1 MRIRAPQMP
10 RGNTLHVGKS
20 CPSLERSSKAARVS
34 WLVALIGAGKEED
47 LECHGHLHLG
57 VHTPRRIRRMDGKG
71 GGKGGGGGGGGGI
84 RRRRQQRQLAAAS
97 QSIKPRTW
105 QSAETAAGA
114 DARQFDFVLWFRQ
127 AWPYIQGHRGST
139 LVLVI
144 PGEVAADRH
153 LTDRILQDVALLH
166 GLGIKI
172 VLVPGAHLQIDEL
185 LQASIIPEKGVESRS
200 HGAYRITDDEALEAA
215 MECAGR
221 IRIDMEARLSRG
233 PSIPVLRRHGESDR
247 WHEVGVSIT
256 SGNYVAAKRKGVVD
270 GVDFGATGEVKK
282 VDVARIR
289 ERLDNNCIV
298 MLSNLGYSAT
308 GEVLNCNTYE
318 VATAC
323 AVALGAD
330 KLICL
335 LDGPMLDERKRLLR
349 WMTLHEADQ
358 LIRARASQSY
368 VAADYVKAAAGADYL
383 RSLGLSSKALS
394 GPHEQQAASQWSSGS
409 NGVDHIRFHGNGRS
423 FWAGESGSRSDD
435 EKHHHQEGNGKPC
448 RPLPRRGIAVGGEE
462 RYDRTFGYLSEMAA
476 AVFACRNGVRRVHLL
491 DSNVEGVLLLELYT
505 RDGSGCMV
513 SSDSYEGVRPAR
525 ARDVSGISALL
536 KPLEEEGVLVH
547 RPKEQI
553 MRELN
558 GFTVVEREGH
568 IVACAALLPYEDH
581 KCAEVAA
588 FAVSPECRGQGLG
601 DTLLDYLEKK
611 AIAVGLDH
619 LFLLT
624 TRTADWFKQRG
635 FEQCDSC
642 GIIPEERCKRINP
655 KRGSKYFMKQ
665 LHSEFTGTPS

>member
-1 MRIRAPQMP
+1 MHCAAAAPSTSGRAPASHAGAALGQL
-10 RGNTLHVGKS
+10 GNN
-20 CPSLERSSKAARVS
+20 
-34 WLVALIGAGKEED
+34 
-47 LECHGHLHLG
+47 
-57 VHTPRRIRRMDGKG
+57 G
-71 GGKGGGGGGGGGI
+71 G
-84 RRRRQQRQLAAAS
+84 RRRQQRPLAVAS

-153 LTDRILQDVALLH
+153 LRDRILQDVALLH

-172 VLVPGAHLQIDEL
+172 VLVPGTHLQIDEL
-185 LQASIIPEKGVESRS
+185 LQASIKPHSFGRYLVLFQEKGVESRS
-200 HGAYRITDDEALEAA
+200 HGAHRITDDEALEAA

-289 ERLDNNCIV
+289 ERLNDNCIV
-298 MLSNLGYSAT
+298 MLSNLGYSPT

-394 GPHEQQAASQWSSGS
+394 GPHEQPAASQWSSGS
-409 NGVDHIRFHGNGRS
+409 NGVDHVRFHGNGRS
-423 FWAGESGSRSDD
+423 FWGGENGNRSDD
-435 EKHHHQEGNGKPC
+435 EKHNHQESNGKPC
-448 RPLPRRGIAVGGEE
+448 TPLPRRGIAVGGEE

-553 MRELN
+553 KRELD

-568 IVACAALLPYEDH
+568 IIACAALLPYEDH

-611 AIAVGLDH
+611 AIAVVGPPFPAHNSHSRL
-619 LFLLT
+619 
-624 TRTADWFKQRG
+624 RG

-655 KRGSKYFMKQ
+655 NRGSKYFMKQ
-665 LHSEFTGTPS
+665 LHSGFTGATS